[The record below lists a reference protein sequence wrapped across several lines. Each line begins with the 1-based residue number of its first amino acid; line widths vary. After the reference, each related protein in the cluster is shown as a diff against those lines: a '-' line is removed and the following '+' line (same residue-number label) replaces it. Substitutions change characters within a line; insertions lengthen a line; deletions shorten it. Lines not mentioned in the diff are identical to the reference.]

1 MITQIKNFIN
11 ANNSLFKNIR
21 NFLSGRIVFAAAT
34 LLVGILTARFL
45 TPENRGLYTLF
56 FTTSGLLTTIFHLG
70 ISPAN
75 VYFLNVKKV
84 SVDILYGNNLFYI
97 FISLIL
103 IGISMLVGYV
113 CFNFNIGFPSENLI
127 IIYVLLGVCFIY
139 QLTESCFQGLIFATK
154 KYSFMANSYYVQSA
168 LLITATLLILFFM
181 NDLLIAIEFRV
192 IIISLFMFLFI
203 IRLLFVLKIKKI
215 SFSKNILVNQ
225 IKFGSRNWLQN
236 LIGFLN
242 IKSYIFFLAFLSSP
256 ENVGYF
262 AVSFIFVELLR
273 YIPDS
278 LGAFLLPEFTK
289 IDSSKER
296 ARVALNSL
304 RSIFLAISLISLT
317 LMVVI
322 NHVVTFLFGIEYI
335 SAISVTR
342 ILIIASLFGVIYQ
355 VLSRYFTS
363 EAKQLYSIIS
373 SSCGLLVGSICC
385 IFLIPEYGAD
395 GAALSFM
402 ISSIFTGLLLMV
414 FFKKLTNFTFK
425 DLLSSNFRKMKI

>member
-1 MITQIKNFIN
+1 MFNKLKQYIN
-11 ANNSLFKNIR
+11 TRNTLFKNIK
-21 NFLSGRIVFAAAT
+21 NFLSGRIVFAVAT

-56 FTTSGLLTTIFHLG
+56 FTTSGLLTTVFHLG

-84 SVDILYGNNLFYI
+84 SVNILYGNNLFYI

-103 IGISMLVGYV
+103 ISITMLVGYIF
-113 CFNFNIGFPSENLI
+113 FNFNIGFPSENLM

-154 KYSFMANSYYVQSA
+154 NYSFMANSYYVQSI
-168 LLITATLLILFFM
+168 LLIAATLAILFFK

-192 IIISLFMFLFI
+192 TIISLFMFFFVT
-203 IRLLFVLKIKKI
+203 RLLIILRIKKI
-215 SFSKNILVNQ
+215 SFSKNILVDQ

-304 RSIFLAISLISLT
+304 KSIFLAISLVSLT
-317 LMVVI
+317 LILVI

-335 SAISVTR
+335 SAILVSR
-342 ILIIASLFGVIYQ
+342 ILIIAALLGVFYQ
-355 VLSRYFTS
+355 VLTRYFTS
-363 EAKQLYSIIS
+363 EAKQIYSIIS
-373 SSCGLLVGSICC
+373 STFGLAVGSVCSI
-385 IFLIPEYGAD
+385 ILIPEYGAY

-402 ISSIFTGLLLMV
+402 SSSFASGLLILI
-414 FFKKLTNFTFK
+414 FFKNFTRFN
-425 DLLSSNFRKMKI
+425 LSSMVSFSLKK

>member
-1 MITQIKNFIN
+1 
-11 ANNSLFKNIR
+11 
-21 NFLSGRIVFAAAT
+21 LSGRIVFAIAT

-56 FTTSGLLTTIFHLG
+56 FTTSGLLTTVFHLG

-84 SVDILYGNNLFYI
+84 SVNILYGNNLFYI

-103 IGISMLVGYV
+103 ISITMLVGYIF
-113 CFNFNIGFPSENLI
+113 FNFNIGFPSENLM

-154 KYSFMANSYYVQSA
+154 KYSFMANSYYVQSI
-168 LLITATLLILFFM
+168 LLIAATLLILFFK

-192 IIISLFMFLFI
+192 IIISLFMFFFVT
-203 IRLLFVLKIKKI
+203 RLLIILRIKKI
-215 SFSKNILVNQ
+215 SFSKNILVDQ

-304 RSIFLAISLISLT
+304 KSIFLAISLISLT
-317 LMVVI
+317 LMLAI
-322 NHVVTFLFGIEYI
+322 NHVVIFLFGIEYI
-335 SAISVTR
+335 SAILVTR
-342 ILIIASLFGVIYQ
+342 ILIIAALLGVFYQ
-355 VLSRYFTS
+355 VLTRYFTS
-363 EAKQLYSIIS
+363 EAKQIYSIIS
-373 SSCGLLVGSICC
+373 STFGLTVGSICS
-385 IFLIPEYGAD
+385 IILIPEYGAY
-395 GAALSFM
+395 GAALAFMSSSFA
-402 ISSIFTGLLLMV
+402 SGLLILI
-414 FFKKLTNFTFK
+414 FFKNLTRFS
-425 DLLSSNFRKMKI
+425 LSSMVSFSLKK